1 MHLLNLLNGR
11 PHLGLEDI
19 ESVALMDRY
28 DSKFLVPEHWLSHT
42 LTQLKNHAVLAIAN
56 TVSTTYRNL
65 YFDSPDNVCVRQH
78 VRGKT
83 SRFKV
88 RIRHYANTKVTFLE
102 VKMRDVYGKTA
113 KHRVVRGASTWD
125 APLDDAERQFLH
137 LHLGDIASTLSPV
150 LESRFERFTL
160 VDLEEGER
168 LTFDLGVAFKNPG
181 SEDDWKTPLA
191 HVSVVE
197 WKQNSVNHQGSLIQ
211 ALRSHPERRG
221 PLGRPLRMS
230 KYLLGRQTLQPEL
243 DFKTYRPAL
252 RDMSRA
258 ESLAANP
265 TFAPQS
271 ILR

>member
-1 MHLLNLLNGR
+1 MHLSNLMNGR

-28 DSKFLVPEHWLSHT
+28 DSKFLVPEHWLDHT
-42 LTQLKNHAVLAIAN
+42 LAQLPDHAVLSIAN
-56 TVSTTYRNL
+56 CLSTTYRNV
-65 YFDSPDNVCVRQH
+65 YFDSPDNVCIEDH
-78 VRGKT
+78 VRGKS

-88 RIRHYANTKVTFLE
+88 RIRHYTNTRVSFLE
-102 VKMRDVYGKTA
+102 VKLRDVYGKTT
-113 KHRVVRGASTWD
+113 KHRVVRNGSTWD
-125 APLDDAERQFLH
+125 APLNAGECRFLQD
-137 LHLGDIASTLSPV
+137 HLGDIASRLSPV
-150 LESRFERFTL
+150 LESRFERFTM
-160 VDLEEGER
+160 VDLKKGER
-168 LTFDLGVAFKNPG
+168 LTFDLGVAFKTPG
-181 SEDDWKTPLA
+181 GQEDWTSPLS
-191 HVSVVE
+191 HLSVVE

-230 KYLLGRQTLQPEL
+230 KYLLGRQSLQPDL
-243 DFKTYRPAL
+243 DFKTYRPAM

-258 ESLAANP
+258 ENLAANP

>member
-1 MHLLNLLNGR
+1 MHLLDFLNGR

-42 LTQLKNHAVLAIAN
+42 LTQLPNHAVLSIAN
-56 TVSTTYRNL
+56 SLSTTYRNL
-65 YFDSPDNVCVRQH
+65 YFDSADNVCVQQH

-88 RIRHYANTKVTFLE
+88 RIRHYTNTEVTFLE
-102 VKMRDVYGKTA
+102 VKLRDVYGKTA
-113 KHRVVRGASTWD
+113 KHRVVRNVATWD
-125 APLDDAERQFLH
+125 APLNDAEREFLH
-137 LHLGDIASTLSPV
+137 RHLGDIALQLSPV

-160 VDLEEGER
+160 VDLKEGER
-168 LTFDLGVAFKNPG
+168 LTFDLGVEFKTPG
-181 SEDDWKTPLA
+181 TDGDWHAPLA

-230 KYLLGRQTLQPEL
+230 KYLLGRQTLQPDL

>member
-1 MHLLNLLNGR
+1 MHLMNLLNER

-28 DSKFLVPEHWLSHT
+28 DSKFLVPEHWLTHT
-42 LTQLKNHAVLAIAN
+42 LTQLKHHAVLSIAN

-88 RIRHYANTKVTFLE
+88 RIRHYANTEITFLE
-102 VKMRDVYGKTA
+102 VKMRDVYGKTT
-113 KHRVVRGASTWD
+113 KHRVVRSTSTWD
-125 APLDDAERQFLH
+125 APLSDTERQFLH
-137 LHLGDIASTLSPV
+137 LHLGDVASTLAPV
-150 LESRFERFTL
+150 LESQFERFTL
-160 VDLEEGER
+160 VALEEGER
-168 LTFDLGVAFKNPG
+168 LTFDLGVAFKNPR
-181 SEDDWKTPLA
+181 SEEGWRTPLA

-230 KYLLGRQTLQPEL
+230 KYLLGRQTLQPDL

-258 ESLAANP
+258 ESFATNP